1 MGVGDLSK
9 GKKGKKKRDNVGIW
23 VEGGKEVILVCS
35 LVTTDMWRYI
45 GGTCFTVP
53 NYKNTNTQ
61 RRFEIQYIYRER
73 ERERIVIKKKE
84 R

>member
-1 MGVGDLSK
+1 VGSS
-9 GKKGKKKRDNVGIW
+9 KKGKKRDNIGLW
-23 VEGGKEVILVCS
+23 VEGAKEVISMCS

-61 RRFEIQYIYRER
+61 RRFEIQNI